1 MVWLS
6 GVTTYEQAEAAFER
20 IGGYRVPRTSIWE
33 HTQKQG
39 ARLVT
44 YQAQQASQ
52 VSIERIQL
60 AAPGQDHPQRK
71 GVSIDGGKVNLRGEG
86 WKEFKL
92 GAVFDVATHEI
103 PDKTSPDLLER
114 ARAVNPAY
122 VGVLGSAEQ
131 FAPVCWA
138 LAVAHDIPQAA
149 DSCVVADGADWIWN
163 LTADYFPD
171 SAQIV
176 DWYHARHHLAQAADA
191 RCPQDPTA
199 AQGWLKTMSTALFR
213 GEIWKI
219 TYDLD
224 QAGLDDHSHYFHT
237 HQRRMQY
244 LEFRENAYPLG
255 SGCVESGIKQFK
267 ARLTGAGMRWS
278 RAVADRMLVIRAA
291 ILSDTFDA
299 LWAAA

>member
-20 IGGYRVPRTSIWE
+20 IGGYRVPRTSIWQQS
-33 HTQKQG
+33 QKQG
-39 ARLVT
+39 ARLVA
-44 YQAQQASQ
+44 YQAQQATR

-60 AAPGQDHPQRK
+60 AAPGADHEQRK
-71 GVSIDGGKVNLRGEG
+71 GVSIDGGKVNIRGEG

-92 GAVFDVATHEI
+92 GAVFDVETHEI
-103 PDKTSPDLLER
+103 PDEQSPDLLER
-114 ARAVNPAY
+114 ARAVDPAY
-122 VGVLGSAEQ
+122 VGVLGS
-131 FAPVCWA
+131 
-138 LAVAHDIPQAA
+138 
-149 DSCVVADGADWIWN
+149 
-163 LTADYFPD
+163 
-171 SAQIV
+171 
-176 DWYHARHHLAQAADA
+176 
-191 RCPQDPTA
+191 

-219 TYDLD
+219 THDLD
-224 QAGLDDHSHYFHT
+224 QAGLADHSRYFHT

-244 LEFRENAYPLG
+244 LEFRENEYPLG

-278 RAVADRMLVIRAA
+278 RSGADRMLVIRAA
-291 ILSDTFDA
+291 ILSDTFDT